1 MECQVGAC
9 CDPESMFCLAWCGRS
24 LVDSICVLKSL
35 AKQDFNGSEGQ
46 ALMNGPGIKGS
57 PTALDTLKLDL
68 CFLLFCCFQALSHLM
83 MLGTTIEVNREYHLR
98 CPTFEVSRGVTDCP
112 KDQDE
117 FARYKQAF

>member
-1 MECQVGAC
+1 MG
-9 CDPESMFCLAWCGRS
+9 SGCLLRSGVHVLPGLVRS
-24 LVDSICVLKSL
+24 LVGGLNLC
-35 AKQDFNGSEGQ
+35 AKIYRQAGFNGSEGQ

-57 PTALDTLKLDL
+57 PTALDTLKLGL

-117 FARYKQAF
+117 FVTIC